1 MISDPKIN
9 TFLRTI
15 IDSLISVDTVFEGI
29 VLNSALYFIK
39 ENTVLYQFDL
49 SSFIPNNIYC
59 IFDNISY
66 KSNIDYILDID
77 TAFANITSCRVS
89 QIVMN
94 YNSYINPNNLIYE
107 NNNFNLE
114 YPEYTQLKKSDGAK
128 KFFVNEIK
136 KDINI
141 PIFIFTSLI
150 KLNKSD
156 KLGIKVY
163 KMSEQF
169 SMIVFDIYK
178 SKFKLNY
185 TMTMRILNFI

>member
-39 ENTVLYQFDL
+39 ENTILYQFDL

-66 KSNIDYILDID
+66 KSNTDYILDTD
-77 TAFANITSCRVS
+77 VTFANIISCRIP
-89 QIVMN
+89 QTVMN

-169 SMIVFDIYK
+169 SMIVFNIYK

-185 TMTMRILNFI
+185 TMTMRILNII